1 MKPACVNFLKSFK
14 IEVLYFKIC
23 ISNHGAAFIGFV
35 NMYLCFDGVEQPD
48 LHKYALLK
56 INNTSIASFYKVYF
70 VSYIQKH
77 CTVGLDIC
85 INNTVK

>member
-70 VSYIQKH
+70 RFLYPKALH
-77 CTVGLDIC
+77 RGLDIC